1 MDPITVS
8 PEFRRQAVR
17 CVLTILLFIV
27 VYFVLLGLA
36 FYSIYAAGI
45 AAFWLVVV
53 FTHWITIIIGVGMVA
68 MGCLLVAFMLKFLFQ
83 RNDSH
88 EEGDILIGP
97 AEEPALFSLIDEVV
111 SQLDVKPP
119 KKVFLTPEVNASV
132 VYNSSFW
139 SMFFP
144 VRKNLRIGLGL
155 LNALN
160 RDELQAVIAHE
171 FGHFSQ
177 RSMAVGSY
185 VYTVNYV
192 IHNLVN
198 DDEDFNKL
206 VGQVASISAFMYPLV
221 WIAVKAVQAA
231 RWLLA
236 KIYGL
241 VNLSYLSLSREM
253 EYHADAVAASLGGA
267 HGLADGL
274 RRLDLAQNCYQRAI
288 GFAAT
293 ELGDGRCIP
302 DLYLLQ
308 TDLLRQTAIKDGL
321 TMRGELPV
329 VAPQDHNRYLKSKL
343 EIGQQWA
350 SHPEIEDRIAH
361 LGITGANPAP
371 QDPTT
376 AINLLTV
383 PAARRQELTQG
394 ITSRFA
400 EISECT
406 PLTPADSLRR
416 CRLEEEK
423 NVLPEV
429 FNGYF
434 DNYSL
439 IPKAPL
445 PPMATKTLTAAQ
457 LFSDEQV
464 EQVNDLTVL
473 FNDTALLT
481 AIRDGELNVKTFDYE
496 GKKYRRRQADDL
508 LTQLTATR
516 DHLDEV
522 VNSHRDTIIA
532 NALGAARERGRE
544 QEMRTALQAFI
555 DIDQA
560 YDQYTN
566 IVAAVRNGGEF
577 MQHTLPVEEIRL
589 RIKDYQ
595 PTLTDFRKALT
606 EMMASTTFSIPA
618 TALIRKDVE
627 AFLASSGKLF
637 GYDTYHG
644 DAINELAAALDHA
657 DYLKARGYWLAKREL
672 LVLVAEVLE

>member
-1 MDPITVS
+1 MAPITVS

-17 CVLTILLFIV
+17 CVLTIVLFIV
-27 VYFVLLGLA
+27 VYFALLGLA
-36 FYSIYAAGI
+36 FYSIYVAGI
-45 AAFWLVVV
+45 AAFWLVVS
-53 FTHWITIIIGVGMVA
+53 FTHWITIIIGIGLVA

-83 RNDSH
+83 SNDSQ

-111 SQLDVKPP
+111 GQLGVKPP

-160 RDELQAVIAHE
+160 QEELRAVIAHE

-198 DDEDFNKL
+198 DDEDFNTL
-206 VGQVASISAFMYPLV
+206 VGQIASISAFIYPLV
-221 WIAVKAVQAA
+221 WVAVKAVEAA

-267 HGLADGL
+267 HSLADGL

-288 GFAAT
+288 GFAST
-293 ELGDGRCIP
+293 QLGDSQCIP

-308 TDLLRQTAIKDGL
+308 TDMLLQTAAKDGL
-321 TMRGELPV
+321 TLRGELPV
-329 VAPQDHNRYLKSKL
+329 VDPQDRSRYLKSKL
-343 EIGQQWA
+343 EMGQQWA
-350 SHPEIEDRIAH
+350 SHPEVEDRIAH
-361 LGITGANPAP
+361 LGITGPNPDH

-376 AINLLTV
+376 AINLLADPTN
-383 PAARRQELTQG
+383 RRLQLTRG
-394 ITSRFA
+394 ITGRFA
-400 EISECT
+400 EIAECT
-406 PLTPADSLRR
+406 LLTPAESLRL

-423 NVLPEV
+423 NVLPGI

-434 DNYSL
+434 DNYTL
-439 IPKAPL
+439 IPETPL
-445 PPMATKTLTAAQ
+445 PPAATTPLPANQ
-457 LFSDEQV
+457 LFSDELV
-464 EQVNDLTVL
+464 EQVDDLAVL
-473 FNDTALLT
+473 FNDTTLLT
-481 AIRDGELNVKTFDYE
+481 AIRDGGVDANTFDYE
-496 GKKYRRRQADDL
+496 GKKYRRQQAGEL
-508 LTQLTATR
+508 LDKLTTKRDQL
-516 DHLDEV
+516 EEK
-522 VNSHRDTIIA
+522 VNKHRTMIIA
-532 NALGAARERGRE
+532 NALGTARERE
-544 QEMRTALQAFI
+544 QELRTALLAFI
-555 DIDQA
+555 DFDQA
-560 YDQYTN
+560 YDRYT
-566 IVAAVRNGGEF
+566 AVVTQVREGGDF
-577 MQHTLPVEEIRL
+577 MRYTLPVEEIKV

-595 PTLTDFRKALT
+595 PMLTDFRTALA
-606 EMMASTTFSIPA
+606 EMMENTAFSTPA
-618 TALIRKDVE
+618 TALIRKDVD
-627 AFLASSGKLF
+627 AFLAKERKLF
-637 GYDTYHG
+637 GYDTYHT
-644 DAINELAAALDHA
+644 DAINELITILDHTE
-657 DYLKARGYWLAKREL
+657 YLKARGYWLAKREL
-672 LVLVAEVLE
+672 LVLMAEVLG